1 MNMAYIRSVK
11 QFIAMLK
18 QARINKDLTQAQLG
32 QMIGVS
38 QKKIAMIENLT
49 ASPRLDILLVIASAL
64 DLSLELKREVNSSK
78 DSSKKIKI
86 VWE

>member
-1 MNMAYIRSVK
+1 MAYIRSVK

-18 QARINKDLTQAQLG
+18 QARIDKDLTQAQLG
-32 QMIGVS
+32 EMIGVS

-49 ASPRLDILLVIASAL
+49 ASPRLDILLTLASAL
-64 DLSLELKREVNSSK
+64 DLTLELKREGNLSR
-78 DSSKKIKI
+78 DSSKKMKF

>member
-1 MNMAYIRSVK
+1 MAYIRSVK
-11 QFIAMLK
+11 QFIAMMK

-32 QMIGVS
+32 EMIGVS

-49 ASPRLDILLVIASAL
+49 ASPRLDILLIIASAL
-64 DLSLELKREVNSSK
+64 DLSLELKREDNLSK
-78 DSSKKIKI
+78 DSSKKIKF

>member
-1 MNMAYIRSVK
+1 MAYIRSVK